1 MFNDTIVAISTAVNE
16 GAISIIRLS
25 GPDAI
30 TIVNRIFSKDLTLA
44 KANTINYGTIIN
56 DKNEMVDEV
65 LVSVFKAPKSF
76 TCEDIVEINAHGG
89 VYVTRNILS
98 MCIAAGARLAS
109 RGEFSKRAYLNGR
122 IDISQAEAI
131 NDMIVATDETSAKLA
146 IKGIKGSVAKL
157 IDPLIEDVL
166 QIVAQIEVNIDYPEY
181 EDVKQLTNEEV
192 LPKSQALLKRLE
204 VIIKR
209 ARQTKLVKQGVT
221 TAIIGKPN
229 VGKSSLL
236 NALLE
241 EDKAIVTDVP
251 GTTRDIVEGII
262 HLDNITLHLFDTAG
276 IHVTDDEV
284 EKIGIDKSRQTLED
298 ADLIILVLDNS
309 QKLTPE
315 DLELFN
321 KVKDLNT
328 IVVLNKQ
335 DLNAIN
341 QLDYKNMVA
350 ISAKNNNIQPLIAKI
365 NEMYQNYQDFID
377 NPSLNNDRQIG
388 CLLTAQNELIL
399 AIEAL
404 KSGVELDLVTINLQE
419 VYNSLKEVLGQRNKD
434 DLINALFSKFCLGK

>member
-284 EKIGIDKSRQTLED
+284 EKIGIDKSRQTLEE